1 MFNTYKHTGVLE
13 NVMIKDQL
21 IKLLEVVEFECK
33 RGCEQSYYEQDRDKW
48 SEYHEVIRKLRLE
61 LKKGVFK

>member
-61 LKKGVFK
+61 LKNGVFK